1 MSEKIYEFK
10 TVMDFLQLTD
20 EQFGRFLPDF
30 VHWFG
35 LRKQLQVEQA
45 ALNDGLGG
53 LLKITLDPV
62 IKWIDDGK
70 PGEVNYTVTI
80 KQIGDRE

>member
-20 EQFGRFLPDF
+20 EQFERFLPDF
-30 VHWFG
+30 IHWFG

-62 IKWIDDGK
+62 IKWIADGK

>member
-10 TVMDFLQLTD
+10 TVMDFLQLT
-20 EQFGRFLPDF
+20 EEEFKRFLPDF
-30 VHWFG
+30 IHWFS
-35 LRKQLQVEQA
+35 LRKKLQAEQA
-45 ALNDGLGG
+45 ALNDVFGG
-53 LLKITLDPV
+53 RLKITPEPV

-70 PGEVNYTVTI
+70 AGEVNYTVTI